1 MQYLSVCDSPDLLS
15 LDWENLELRGNGE
28 KGEGRE
34 GQGDG
39 VSKKMDRKGSWRDV
53 KRPSVTVQV

>member
-28 KGEGRE
+28 KGVGR
-34 GQGDG
+34 GGRG
-39 VSKKMDRKGSWRDV
+39 SKKWTGRVAAEM
-53 KRPSVTVQV
+53 